1 MLMKK
6 VKLFL
11 ACLLAVASTALYA
24 QNITVKGTVSDA
36 SNGEP
41 ITGAAVVVQGSTTSY
56 ALTDVQGAFSLT
68 APRNGVLI
76 VSNMGYK
83 TQSVEVNGMTVVNV
97 ALEPDAEYLDE
108 VVVTAQGL
116 TRKQKAIGY
125 SAQVISDEKLSL
137 THSPALGNSLAGKVA
152 GAQFWGSAG
161 STFNE
166 GRIILRGPTSY
177 NSQEGNEPIYVIDG
191 AITGSG
197 AVNMDDV
204 ESINI
209 LKGPAA
215 TALYGSRGA
224 NGAVII
230 TTKRATEGSSYVEFT
245 QTTAAE
251 VYYNH
256 LNFQKLYGGGSMA
269 AQSTYQYASYVAEG
283 ITNPDVNDA
292 AFCFTMNDMNLAD
305 GTYVYDYGEDVS
317 WGPRFDDK
325 TLYRTAL
332 SWDPTSEY
340 FGQTDTWSYRMDIGD
355 LTRVAWTNNTNVS
368 FTKATKGMNTRVSF
382 SNVDRPGIFNN
393 SKAIRRSFS
402 ISSQIKPTSW
412 LNADISY
419 RYRIR
424 QNQNA
429 EAEGYSSNGNY
440 VCDFTQWGHTNVD
453 IATLKDWQRPDGS
466 WRTWN
471 IKGATTGSRFDA
483 GNYSLATNFHD
494 NPFAVMETYNRYAT
508 TQYHFITG
516 DVYATLPY
524 NFRLGA
530 RINEIMTNNKNE
542 YKYSSGSINFDPY
555 FRTYQTQ
562 ANDITAQGYL
572 TWSGQYL
579 DNRLAIEA
587 AAFAETRQYD
597 YYYLNSSTNGGLT
610 VDEFFN
616 LGASQST
623 YSTNNSE
630 THYKTRSFFGNTT
643 IGWDDLVYV
652 DGSIRYDLDSRL
664 PAQNNGY
671 LYGGA
676 SLSFMASKLINA
688 PWLNFWKIRG
698 SLAQVGSTLSAYSVT
713 PVYTVNTKFHGQP
726 TLYEPTTQV
735 NPNIRPTIST
745 SYEVGTEFKMFNNRF
760 YGDINLYVKNTKDD
774 IVNSGVIG
782 YTGYST
788 RTMNA
793 GLVQN
798 KGIEIL
804 LGGTP
809 VRTKDWEWSL
819 SANISKNKNTL
830 VELFGNPDDKYTW
843 YSNRFY
849 YNYTIKSRVGEP
861 VGIIQT
867 SARWKTDDNGNLILN
882 KLSGSTAAAVG
893 EVRPAWEVNIEKEI
907 GNVQP
912 DFTGGFSTDLRFKD
926 ITLSAAFDF
935 VIGGQFISW
944 TNMWGQGSGLLAE
957 SAAINPNGK
966 NIREPVQTG
975 GGVYLEGVDADG
987 NPTAGYIDAYYYF
1000 YYKYRYGNDCWLYDR
1015 SYLKMRELSVRY
1027 AVPQKFVDR
1036 LGIGMRNV
1044 SIAFVA
1050 TNPWLIYSACPNID
1064 PSELGGASYN
1074 FLEGGQAISTRTFG
1088 VTLKA
1093 AFGEGRSRR

>member
-1 MLMKK
+1 MFNQSFLLMKK

-11 ACLLAVASTALYA
+11 ACLLAVATTALYA
-24 QNITVKGTVSDA
+24 QNITVKGTVTDA

-41 ITGAAVVVQGSTTSY
+41 VTGAAVVVQGSATSY
-56 ALTDVQGAFSLT
+56 ALTDVQGAFSIN
-68 APRNGVLI
+68 APRNGVLV

-83 TQSVEVNGMTVVNV
+83 TQSVEVNGMTVVNI

-125 SAQVISDEKLSL
+125 SAQVINDEKLNI
-137 THSPALGNSLAGKVA
+137 THAPALGNALAGKVA

-197 AVNMDDV
+197 SVNMDDV
-204 ESINI
+204 ESINV

-230 TTKRATEGSSYVEFT
+230 TTKRAQEGSSFVEFT

-251 VYYNH
+251 VFYDH
-256 LNFQKLYGGGSMA
+256 LKFQKLFGGGSMA
-269 AQSTYQYASYVAEG
+269 AQASSQYASAGGNV
-283 ITNPDVNDA
+283 DVNDPVW
-292 AFCFTMNDMNLAD
+292 CFTNNGMKLDD
-305 GTYVYDYGEDVS
+305 GTFIYDYGEDVS

-340 FGQTDTWSYRMDIGD
+340 YGKTDTWSYRMNLRD
-355 LTRVAWTNNTNVS
+355 LTRVAWTNNTNVA

-382 SNVDRPGIFNN
+382 SNVDRPGIFYN
-393 SKAIRRSFS
+393 SKAVRRSFS
-402 ISSQIKPTSW
+402 ISTQLKPTSW

-419 RYRIR
+419 RYRYR
-424 QNQNA
+424 NNQNA
-429 EAEGYSSNGNY
+429 EQEGYSANGNY
-440 VCDFTQWGHTNVD
+440 ICDFVQWGHTNVD
-453 IATLKDWQRPDGS
+453 ISQLKDWQRPDGS

-471 IKGATTGSRFDA
+471 IVSKDNIAA
-483 GNYSLATNFHD
+483 NFHD
-494 NPFAVMETYNRYAT
+494 NPFAVMEKYTYSSTSQN
-508 TQYHFITG
+508 HLLSG

-524 NFRLGA
+524 NFRIGA
-530 RINEIMTNNKNE
+530 RINEIMSGSLYNE
-542 YKYSSGSINFDPY
+542 RNSEGSINYDPY
-555 FRTYQTQ
+555 FRTYQTNT
-562 ANDITAQGYL
+562 NDLTAQGYVM
-572 TWSGQYL
+572 WNNQYF

-587 AAFAETRQYD
+587 AAFAESRRYD

-610 VDEFFN
+610 VPGFFN
-616 LGASQST
+616 LGASVST

-630 THYKTRSFFGNTT
+630 THYRTRSFFGNAT
-643 IGWDDLVYV
+643 IGWDDLIYV

-664 PAQNNGY
+664 PVQNNAY

-676 SLSFMASKLINA
+676 SLSFMVSKLINA

-698 SLAQVGSTLSAYSVT
+698 SLAQVGSTLGAYAVT
-713 PVYTVNTKFHGQP
+713 PVYSVNTKFHGQP
-726 TLYEPTTQV
+726 TMSEPTTQV
-735 NPNIRPTIST
+735 NENIRPTIST

-760 YGDINLYVKNTKDD
+760 YGDINLYLKNTKDD
-774 IVNSGVIG
+774 IINAGVIG
-782 YTGYST
+782 SSGYST

-809 VRTKDWEWSL
+809 IRTKDWEWNL
-819 SANISKNKNTL
+819 SGNISKNINTL
-830 VELFGNPDDKYTW
+830 VELFGNPDDEYTW

-849 YNYTIKSRVGEP
+849 YNYTIKSRVGQP

-867 SARWKTDDNGNLILN
+867 DARWTTNDEGKLILQ
-882 KLSGSTAAAVG
+882 KLSGANADAIG
-893 EVRPAWEVNIEKEI
+893 EVRPVWEVNIPKEI

-912 DFTGGFSTDLRFKD
+912 DFTGGFTTDLRFKSV
-926 ITLSAAFDF
+926 TLSAALDF

-944 TNMWGQGSGLLAE
+944 TNMWGNGSGLLE
-957 SAAINPNGK
+957 ETAAVNQKGVNV
-966 NIREPVQTG
+966 REPVQVG
-975 GGVYLEGVDADG
+975 GGVYVDGVDADG
-987 NPTAGYIDAYYYF
+987 NALSGYMDAYYYY

-1015 SYLKMRELSVRY
+1015 SYLKLRELSIRY
-1027 AVPQKFVDR
+1027 DVPQTLVDK
-1036 LGIGMRNV
+1036 LNIGLRNV
-1044 SIAFVA
+1044 SVAFVA
-1050 TNPWLIYSACPNID
+1050 TNPWLIYSAAPNLD
-1064 PSELGGASYN
+1064 PSELGGAEYN

-1093 AFGEGRSRR
+1093 SFGEGRSRR

>member
-1 MLMKK
+1 MKK

-24 QNITVKGTVSDA
+24 QNITVRGTVSDA

-41 ITGAAVVVQGSTTSY
+41 ITGAAVVVQGSATSY
-56 ALTDVQGAFSLT
+56 ALTDVQGAYSLS
-68 APRNGVLI
+68 APRNGVLV

-83 TQSVEVNGMTVVNV
+83 TQSVEVNGMTVVNI

-125 SAQVISDEKLSL
+125 SAQVLSDEKLTI
-137 THSPALGNSLAGKVA
+137 THSPAVGNALAGKVA
-152 GAQFWGSAG
+152 GAQFWGSGG

-166 GRIILRGPTSY
+166 GRIVLRGPTSY
-177 NSQEGNEPIYVIDG
+177 SSQEGSQPIYVVDG
-191 AITGSG
+191 AIYGNAN

-204 ESINI
+204 ESMNI

-230 TTKRATEGSSYVEFT
+230 TTKKAQEGASFVEFT
-245 QTTAAE
+245 QTTSAE
-251 VYYNH
+251 IFYNH
-256 LNFQKLYGGGSMA
+256 LNFQKLFGGGSMA
-269 AQSTYQYASYVAEG
+269 SQATAQYDGTG
-283 ITNPDVNDA
+283 DVNDA
-292 AFCFTMNDMNLAD
+292 AFCFTANGLKLAD

-340 FGQTDTWSYRMDIGD
+340 YGKTDTWSYRLNLRD
-355 LTRVAWTNNTNVS
+355 LTRVAWTNNTNVA

-382 SNVDRPGIFNN
+382 SNVDRPGIFYN

-402 ISSQIKPTSW
+402 LSSQIKPTNW
-412 LNADISY
+412 LTADISY
-419 RYRIR
+419 RFRMR
-424 QNQNA
+424 RNQNA
-429 EAEGYSSNGNY
+429 STEGYSANGNY
-440 VCDFTQWGHTNVD
+440 ICDFTQWGHTNVD
-453 IATLKDWQRPDGS
+453 IATMKDYLRPDGS

-471 IKGATTGSRFDA
+471 IVGATTAARYDA
-483 GNYSLATNFHD
+483 GNYNLAANFHD
-494 NPFAVMETYNRYAT
+494 NPFAVMDTYNRVGVSN
-508 TQYHFITG
+508 YHTITG
-516 DVYATLPY
+516 DIYATLPY

-530 RINEIMTNNKNE
+530 RITEMMNTGKDE
-542 YKYSSGSINFDPY
+542 YKYGSGSINYEPY
-555 FRTYQTQ
+555 FRTNQSQTNDMTTQ
-562 ANDITAQGYL
+562 AYL
-572 TWSGQYL
+572 TWSGQFAE
-579 DNRLAIEA
+579 NRLAVEA
-587 AAFAETRQYD
+587 AAFAEARRYD
-597 YYYLNSSTNGGLT
+597 YYYLNASTNSGLS
-610 VDEFFN
+610 VDEFYN
-616 LGASQST
+616 LAASNST
-623 YSTNNSE
+623 YSASNSE
-630 THYKTRSFFGNTT
+630 THYKTRSFFGNAT
-643 IGWDDLVYV
+643 IGWDDLIYL

-664 PAQNNGY
+664 PVANNGY

-698 SLAQVGSTLSAYSVT
+698 SLAQVGSTLGAYSVT
-713 PVYTVNTKFHGQP
+713 PVYSVNSKFHGQP
-726 TLYEPTTQV
+726 TMSEPTTQV
-735 NPNIRPTIST
+735 NENIRPTIST

-760 YGDINLYVKNTKDD
+760 YGDINLYLKNTKDD
-774 IVNSGVIG
+774 IINSGVIA
-782 YTGYST
+782 YSGYSN

-809 VRTKDWEWSL
+809 VKTRDWEWNITG
-819 SANISKNKNTL
+819 NISKNVNTL
-830 VELFGNPDDKYTW
+830 VELFGNPDDERVL
-843 YSNRFY
+843 YSNKFY
-849 YNYTIKSRVGEP
+849 YNYSLKSRVGEP
-861 VGIIQT
+861 IGIIQT
-867 SARWKTDDNGNLILN
+867 DARWKTDEEGRLILR
-882 KLSGSTAAAVG
+882 KLSGNNAAAIG
-893 EVRPAWEVNIEKEI
+893 EVAPVWETNELKEI
-907 GNVQP
+907 GNIQP
-912 DFTGGFSTDLRFKD
+912 DFTGGFSTDVTFKNVT
-926 ITLSAAFDF
+926 IGANFDF
-935 VIGGQFISW
+935 VVGGQLISW
-944 TNMWGQGSGLLAE
+944 TNMWGEGSGLLEA
-957 SAAINPNGK
+957 SAAINPKGN
-966 NIREPVQTG
+966 NIREPVQVG
-975 GGVYLEGVDADG
+975 GGVYMEGVDADG
-987 NPTAGYIDAYYYF
+987 NELSGYMDAWYHY

-1027 AVPQKFVDR
+1027 AIPQRLIDK

-1044 SIAFVA
+1044 SVAFVA
-1050 TNPWLIYSACPNID
+1050 TNPWLIYSAVPNID

-1088 VTLKA
+1088 ITLKA
-1093 AFGEGRSRR
+1093 TFGEARSRR

>member
-1 MLMKK
+1 MKK

-24 QNITVKGTVSDA
+24 QNITVRGTVSDA

-41 ITGAAVVVQGSTTSY
+41 ITGAAVVVQGSATSY
-56 ALTDVQGAFSLT
+56 ALTDVQGAYSLS
-68 APRNGVLI
+68 APRNGVLV

-83 TQSVEVNGMTVVNV
+83 TQSVEVNGMTVVNI

-125 SAQVISDEKLSL
+125 SAQVLSDEKLTI
-137 THSPALGNSLAGKVA
+137 THSPAVGNALAGKVA
-152 GAQFWGSAG
+152 GAQFWGSGG

-166 GRIILRGPTSY
+166 GRIVLRGPTSY
-177 NSQEGNEPIYVIDG
+177 SSQEGSQPIYVVDG
-191 AITGSG
+191 AIYGNAN

-204 ESINI
+204 ESMNI

-230 TTKRATEGSSYVEFT
+230 TTKKAQEGASFVEFT
-245 QTTAAE
+245 QTTSAE
-251 VYYNH
+251 IFYNH
-256 LNFQKLYGGGSMA
+256 LNFQKLFGGGSMA
-269 AQSTYQYASYVAEG
+269 SQATAQYDGTG
-283 ITNPDVNDA
+283 DVNDA
-292 AFCFTMNDMNLAD
+292 AFCFTANGLKLAD

-340 FGQTDTWSYRMDIGD
+340 YGKTDTWSYRLNLRD
-355 LTRVAWTNNTNVS
+355 LTRVAWTNNTNVA

-382 SNVDRPGIFNN
+382 SNVDRPGIFYN

-402 ISSQIKPTSW
+402 LSSQIKPTNW
-412 LNADISY
+412 LTADISY
-419 RYRIR
+419 RFRMR
-424 QNQNA
+424 RNQNA
-429 EAEGYSSNGNY
+429 STEGYSANGNY
-440 VCDFTQWGHTNVD
+440 ICDFTQWGHTNVD
-453 IATLKDWQRPDGS
+453 ISTMKDYLRPDGS

-471 IKGATTGSRFDA
+471 IVGATTAARFDA
-483 GNYSLATNFHD
+483 GNYNIAANFHD
-494 NPFAVMETYNRYAT
+494 NPFAVMDTYNRVGVSN
-508 TQYHFITG
+508 YHTITG
-516 DVYATLPY
+516 DIYATLPY

-530 RINEIMTNNKNE
+530 RITEMMNTGKDE
-542 YKYSSGSINFDPY
+542 YKYGSGSINYEPY
-555 FRTYQTQ
+555 FRTNQSQTNDMTTQ
-562 ANDITAQGYL
+562 AYL
-572 TWSGQYL
+572 TWSGQFAE
-579 DNRLAIEA
+579 NRLTVEA
-587 AAFAETRQYD
+587 AAFAEARRYD
-597 YYYLNSSTNGGLT
+597 YYYLNASTNSGLS
-610 VDEFFN
+610 VDEFYN
-616 LGASQST
+616 LAASNST
-623 YSTNNSE
+623 YSASNSE
-630 THYKTRSFFGNTT
+630 THYKTRSFFGNAT
-643 IGWDDLVYV
+643 IGWDDLIYL

-664 PAQNNGY
+664 PVANNGY

-698 SLAQVGSTLSAYSVT
+698 SLAQVGSTLGAYSVT
-713 PVYTVNTKFHGQP
+713 PVYSVNSKFHGQP
-726 TLYEPTTQV
+726 TMSEPTTQV
-735 NPNIRPTIST
+735 NENIRPTIST

-760 YGDINLYVKNTKDD
+760 YGDINLYLKNTKDD
-774 IVNSGVIG
+774 IISSGVIA
-782 YTGYST
+782 YSGYSN

-809 VRTKDWEWSL
+809 VKTRDWEWNITG
-819 SANISKNKNTL
+819 NISKNVNTL
-830 VELFGNPDDKYTW
+830 VELFGNPDDERVL

-849 YNYTIKSRVGEP
+849 YNYSLKSRVGEP
-861 VGIIQT
+861 IGIIQT
-867 SARWKTDDNGNLILN
+867 DARWKTDEEGRLILRA
-882 KLSGSTAAAVG
+882 LSGNNAAAIG
-893 EVRPAWEVNIEKEI
+893 EVAPVWETNVLKEI
-907 GNVQP
+907 GNIQP
-912 DFTGGFSTDLRFKD
+912 DFTGGFSTDVTFKNVT
-926 ITLSAAFDF
+926 IGANFDF
-935 VIGGQFISW
+935 VVGGQLISW
-944 TNMWGQGSGLLAE
+944 TNMWGEGSGLLEA
-957 SAAINPNGK
+957 SAAINPKGN
-966 NIREPVQTG
+966 NIREPVQVG
-975 GGVYLEGVDADG
+975 GGVYMEGVDADG
-987 NPTAGYIDAYYYF
+987 NELSGYMDAWYHY

-1027 AVPQKFVDR
+1027 AIPQRLIDK

-1044 SIAFVA
+1044 SVAFVA
-1050 TNPWLIYSACPNID
+1050 TNPWLIYSAVPNID

-1088 VTLKA
+1088 ITLKA
-1093 AFGEGRSRR
+1093 TFGEARSRR

>member
-1 MLMKK
+1 MKK

-24 QNITVKGTVSDA
+24 QNITVKGTVTDS

-41 ITGAAVVVQGSTTSY
+41 ITGAAVVVQGSATSY
-56 ALTDVQGAFSLT
+56 ALTDVQGAYSLS
-68 APRNGVLI
+68 APRNGVLV

-83 TQSVEVNGMTVVNV
+83 TQSVEVNGMTVVNI

-125 SAQVISDEKLSL
+125 SAQVLSDEKLTI
-137 THSPALGNSLAGKVA
+137 THSPAVGNALAGKVA
-152 GAQFWGSAG
+152 GAQFWGSGG

-166 GRIILRGPTSY
+166 GRIVLRGPTSY
-177 NSQEGNEPIYVIDG
+177 SSQEGSQPIYVVDG
-191 AITGSG
+191 AIYGNAN

-204 ESINI
+204 ESMNI

-230 TTKRATEGSSYVEFT
+230 TTKKAQEGASFVEFT
-245 QTTAAE
+245 QTTSAE
-251 VYYNH
+251 IFYNH
-256 LNFQKLYGGGSMA
+256 LNFQKLFGGGSMA
-269 AQSTYQYASYVAEG
+269 SQATAQYDGTG
-283 ITNPDVNDA
+283 DVNDA
-292 AFCFTMNDMNLAD
+292 AFCFTANGLKLAD

-340 FGQTDTWSYRMDIGD
+340 YGKTDTWSYRLNLRD
-355 LTRVAWTNNTNVS
+355 LTRVAWTNNTNVA

-382 SNVDRPGIFNN
+382 SNVDRPGIFYN

-402 ISSQIKPTSW
+402 LSSQIKPTNW
-412 LNADISY
+412 LTADISY
-419 RYRIR
+419 RFRMR
-424 QNQNA
+424 RNQNA
-429 EAEGYSSNGNY
+429 STEGYSANGNY
-440 VCDFTQWGHTNVD
+440 ICDFTQWGHTNVD
-453 IATLKDWQRPDGS
+453 IATMKDYLRPDGS

-471 IKGATTGSRFDA
+471 IVGATTAARYDA
-483 GNYSLATNFHD
+483 GNYNLAANFHD
-494 NPFAVMETYNRYAT
+494 NPFAVMDTYNRVGVSN
-508 TQYHFITG
+508 YHTITG
-516 DVYATLPY
+516 DIYATLPY

-530 RINEIMTNNKNE
+530 RITEMMNTGKDE
-542 YKYSSGSINFDPY
+542 YKYGSGSINYEPY
-555 FRTYQTQ
+555 FRTNQSQTNDMTTQ
-562 ANDITAQGYL
+562 AYL
-572 TWSGQYL
+572 TWSGQFAE
-579 DNRLAIEA
+579 NRLAVEA
-587 AAFAETRQYD
+587 AAFAEARRYD
-597 YYYLNSSTNGGLT
+597 YYYLNASTNSGLS
-610 VDEFFN
+610 VDEFYN
-616 LGASQST
+616 LAASNST
-623 YSTNNSE
+623 YSASNSE
-630 THYKTRSFFGNTT
+630 THYKTRSFFGNAT
-643 IGWDDLVYV
+643 IGWDDLIYL

-664 PAQNNGY
+664 PVANNGY

-698 SLAQVGSTLSAYSVT
+698 SLAQVGSTLGAYSVT
-713 PVYTVNTKFHGQP
+713 PVYSVNSKFHGQP
-726 TLYEPTTQV
+726 TMSEPTTQV
-735 NPNIRPTIST
+735 NENIRPTIST

-760 YGDINLYVKNTKDD
+760 YGDINLYLKNTKDD
-774 IVNSGVIG
+774 IINSGVIA
-782 YTGYST
+782 YSGYSN

-809 VRTKDWEWSL
+809 VKTRDWEWNITG
-819 SANISKNKNTL
+819 NISKNVNTL
-830 VELFGNPDDKYTW
+830 VELFGNPDDERVL
-843 YSNRFY
+843 YSNKFY
-849 YNYTIKSRVGEP
+849 YNYSLKSRVGEP
-861 VGIIQT
+861 IGIIQT
-867 SARWKTDDNGNLILN
+867 DARWKTDEEGRLILR
-882 KLSGSTAAAVG
+882 KLSGNNAAAIG
-893 EVRPAWEVNIEKEI
+893 EVAPVWETNELKEI
-907 GNVQP
+907 GNIQP
-912 DFTGGFSTDLRFKD
+912 DFTGGFSTDVTFKNVT
-926 ITLSAAFDF
+926 IGANFDF
-935 VIGGQFISW
+935 VVGGQLISW
-944 TNMWGQGSGLLAE
+944 TNMWGEGSGLLEA
-957 SAAINPNGK
+957 SAAINPKGN
-966 NIREPVQTG
+966 NIREPVQVG
-975 GGVYLEGVDADG
+975 GGVYMEGVDADG
-987 NPTAGYIDAYYYF
+987 NELSGYMDAWYHY

-1027 AVPQKFVDR
+1027 AIPQRLIDK

-1044 SIAFVA
+1044 SVAFVA
-1050 TNPWLIYSACPNID
+1050 TNPWLIYSAVPNID

-1088 VTLKA
+1088 ITLKA
-1093 AFGEGRSRR
+1093 TFGEARSRR

>member
-1 MLMKK
+1 MKK

-11 ACLLAVASTALYA
+11 ACLLAVASTALWA

-41 ITGAAVVVQGSTTSY
+41 IAGAAVVVQGSATSY
-56 ALTDVQGAFSLT
+56 ALTDVSGAYSLT
-68 APRNGVLI
+68 APRNGVLV

-83 TQSVEVNGMTVVNV
+83 TQSVEVNGMTVVNI
-97 ALEPDAEYLDE
+97 ALEPDTEYLDE
-108 VVVTAQGL
+108 VIVTAQGL

-125 SAQVISDEKLSL
+125 SAQVLSDEKLNI
-137 THSPALGNSLAGKVA
+137 THSPAVGNALAGKVA
-152 GAQFWGSAG
+152 GAQFWGSGG

-177 NSQEGNEPIYVIDG
+177 NSQEGSQPIYVVDG
-191 AITGSG
+191 AIYGNAN

-204 ESINI
+204 ESINV

-230 TTKRATEGSSYVEFT
+230 TTKRAQEGSSFVEFT

-251 VYYNH
+251 VFYDH
-256 LNFQKLYGGGSMA
+256 LKFQKLYGGGSMA
-269 AQSTYQYASYVAEG
+269 AQASSQYASAGGNV
-283 ITNPDVNDA
+283 DVNDPVW
-292 AFCFTMNDMNLAD
+292 CFTNNGMKLDD
-305 GTYVYDYGEDVS
+305 GTFIYDYGEDVS

-340 FGQTDTWSYRMDIGD
+340 YGKTDTWSYRMNLRD
-355 LTRVAWTNNTNVS
+355 LTRVAWTNNTNVA

-382 SNVDRPGIFNN
+382 SNVDRPGIFYN
-393 SKAIRRSFS
+393 SKAVRRSFS
-402 ISSQIKPTSW
+402 ISTQLKPTSW

-419 RYRIR
+419 RYRYR
-424 QNQNA
+424 NNQNA
-429 EAEGYSSNGNY
+429 EQEGYSANGNY
-440 VCDFTQWGHTNVD
+440 ICDFVQWGHTNVD
-453 IATLKDWQRPDGS
+453 ISQLKDWQRPDGS
-466 WRTWN
+466 WRSWN
-471 IKGATTGSRFDA
+471 IVSKDNIAA
-483 GNYSLATNFHD
+483 NFHD
-494 NPFAVMETYNRYAT
+494 NPFAVMEKYTYSSTSQN
-508 TQYHFITG
+508 HLLSG

-524 NFRLGA
+524 NFRIGA
-530 RINEIMTNNKNE
+530 RINEIMSGSLYNE
-542 YKYSSGSINFDPY
+542 RNSEGSINYDPY
-555 FRTYQTQ
+555 FRTYQTNT
-562 ANDITAQGYL
+562 NDLTAQGYVM
-572 TWSGQYL
+572 WNNQYF

-587 AAFAETRQYD
+587 AAFAESRRYD

-610 VDEFFN
+610 VPGFFN
-616 LGASQST
+616 LGASVST

-630 THYKTRSFFGNTT
+630 THYRTRSFFGNAT
-643 IGWDDLVYV
+643 IGWDDLIYV

-664 PAQNNGY
+664 PVQNNAY

-676 SLSFMASKLINA
+676 SLSFMVSKLINA

-698 SLAQVGSTLSAYSVT
+698 SLAQVGSTLGAYAVT
-713 PVYTVNTKFHGQP
+713 PVYSVNTKFHGQP
-726 TLYEPTTQV
+726 TMSEPTTQV
-735 NPNIRPTIST
+735 NENIRPTIST

-760 YGDINLYVKNTKDD
+760 YGDINLYLKNTKDD
-774 IVNSGVIG
+774 IINAGVIG
-782 YTGYST
+782 SSGYST

-809 VRTKDWEWSL
+809 IRTKDWEWNL
-819 SANISKNKNTL
+819 SGNISKNINTL
-830 VELFGNPDDKYTW
+830 VELFGNPDDEYTW

-849 YNYTIKSRVGEP
+849 YNYTIKSRVGQP

-867 SARWKTDDNGNLILN
+867 DARWTTNDEGKLILQ
-882 KLSGSTAAAVG
+882 KLSGANADAIG
-893 EVRPAWEVNIEKEI
+893 EVRPVWEVNIPKEI

-912 DFTGGFSTDLRFKD
+912 DFTGGFTTDLRFKSV
-926 ITLSAAFDF
+926 TLSAALDF

-944 TNMWGQGSGLLAE
+944 TNMWGNGSGLLE
-957 SAAINPNGK
+957 ETAAVNQKGVNV
-966 NIREPVQTG
+966 REPVQVG
-975 GGVYLEGVDADG
+975 GGVYVDGVDADG
-987 NPTAGYIDAYYYF
+987 NALSGYMDAYYYY

-1015 SYLKMRELSVRY
+1015 SYLKLRELSIRY
-1027 AVPQKFVDR
+1027 DVPQTLVDK
-1036 LGIGMRNV
+1036 LNIGLRNV
-1044 SIAFVA
+1044 SVAFVA
-1050 TNPWLIYSACPNID
+1050 TNPWLIYSAAPNLD
-1064 PSELGGASYN
+1064 PSELGGAEYN

-1093 AFGEGRSRR
+1093 SFGEGRSRR